1 MHTAK
6 SAKLPNHSTLA
17 LYALAGALLAA
28 TAILCVHNLDEAP
41 PAEPPTAKIAAQE
54 QVITIPAP
62 KPNKA
67 NKAPTPRCNPEV
79 RARSIEN
86 KTKSKTSEP
95 VRIDDALEGLNA
107 MQRKRNARHGCPE
120 HPSDDVIEQPLAPGE
135 KMVVDVDKHDIV
147 EDTNELEVLQ
157 LEREKRRIKR
167 ERIENGTYKKPQPI
181 IFWNG
186 TK

>member
-1 MHTAK
+1 MHTTK

-41 PAEPPTAKIAAQE
+41 PAEPPPAKIAAQE

-62 KPNKA
+62 KTTEI
-67 NKAPTPRCNPEV
+67 NKAPKSRCNPEV
-79 RARSIEN
+79 RARSIEDSA
-86 KTKSKTSEP
+86 KSKTSEP

-120 HPSDDVIEQPLAPGE
+120 HPSDDIIEQPLAPGE
-135 KMVVDVDKHDIV
+135 KMVVDVDRNDV
-147 EDTNELEVLQ
+147 MENLEVLQ